1 MTWWKA
7 SAPFAAIS
15 LLLTGS
21 ALSQIAS
28 DRAAIRAANRART
41 CFIDMADGQLKCGG
55 RPLRSLAEA
64 RQLLTPGALV
74 KPEELR
80 DCKAGEAIWIFKW
93 RGLPT
98 QPPIAVDAKRAEW
111 SSVGSDFDRRRGAS
125 GSASLSPDRGVS
137 AQRPAGLPFNSAKS
151 CTPRKPVAALSPT
164 AGLVGGDAGV
174 ASVAAGAAEG
184 VADA

>member
-98 QPPIAVDAKRAEW
+98 QPPIAVDAQTGRVVEC
-111 SSVGSDFDRRRGAS
+111 
-125 GSASLSPDRGVS
+125 GV
-137 AQRPAGLPFNSAKS
+137 
-151 CTPRKPVAALSPT
+151 
-164 AGLVGGDAGV
+164 
-174 ASVAAGAAEG
+174 
-184 VADA
+184 